1 MAPSDLIYSHTSLV
15 APSSAQPCNH
25 SAPNVSKEQRDIKRN
40 YDGFR
45 RIKWTQGLGLLQI
58 SALAW
63 QFHTHSRCPASKKNT
78 KKKNKSRREI
88 SSRCLCFV
96 WRGSTGNKV
105 HRIAG
110 KNTKNPRRQT
120 LYYGRQWQQLCPH
133 GQGTKSAAVCRF
145 VAAVRQFIPH
155 RHGRRDSEQLSGIQL
170 WTLVFDW
177 NSLLKVPPLHSLPR
191 SSSA

>member
-78 KKKNKSRREI
+78 KKKTNNE
-88 SSRCLCFV
+88 
-96 WRGSTGNKV
+96 
-105 HRIAG
+105 G
-110 KNTKNPRRQT
+110 KFP
-120 LYYGRQWQQLCPH
+120 
-133 GQGTKSAAVCRF
+133 ADVC
-145 VAAVRQFIPH
+145 A
-155 RHGRRDSEQLSGIQL
+155 LSGGGQRGIKYTGLRGRTQRIQGDRHSI
-170 WTLVFDW
+170 TDDNDS
-177 NSLLKVPPLHSLPR
+177 NSVLTAREQKARLSVALLPR
-191 SSSA
+191 SDSSSLTDTDGGTRSSWAEFNCGLWFSTETHC